1 MSTKNEGAAIMKKCM
16 LMFFT
21 IIPLLAGCSVSD
33 QKQSTEKYEG
43 RKETKPIEGASA
55 AGYDGTAMRKSVD
68 NALDKNDSHNQEL
81 EKAKKSSDEGQQKQ

>member
-1 MSTKNEGAAIMKKCM
+1 MIKCL
-16 LMFFT
+16 LMFCT
-21 IIPLLAGCSVSD
+21 IIALLAGCSASN
-33 QKQSTEKYEG
+33 QQQSTENYEG
-43 RKETKPIEGASA
+43 RKETKLIEGASA